1 MASLSVDDCIHAMFE
16 KHVLWKPRQYQVDA
30 IRDIC
35 ADDKH
40 TLVVK
45 GTGQGKTWVLL
56 GAFLLRCGRGG
67 VGIVVVPTI
76 ALGASAARS
85 AQKKLPRAWCL
96 HVNTLTSL
104 QQEKLLSM
112 VSDVDLDKPI
122 LIYISAERATGDK
135 WHPTIV
141 EASKVGNIKF
151 IGFDEVHTYYL
162 QDFRQENRLLASR
175 LVAPVLHAPATGLN
189 LELVPILAL
198 TATLDATMLKCLQE
212 TILKVIFASIHWGNA
227 DGVMPRRNIC
237 MSMSLK
243 DNMESVQQAADEVIS
258 SSPTGTLITYFNFAK
273 DASKVEDC
281 LDLPANCDS
290 AALVGEEGDV
300 MKSAYVRELARR
312 TGESMRVRVIGAT
325 AAADT
330 GLDVDTAV
338 RGARRGFAPNLAAIS
353 QERGRIRQLGDGDYR
368 YGMFV
373 SLTLAVPS
381 KMLVV
386 LLPVIC
392 VFSFF
397 CSWALSN
404 AYFTRSTCSRMP
416 SSCSW

>member
-1 MASLSVDDCIHAMFE
+1 
-16 KHVLWKPRQYQVDA
+16 
-30 IRDIC
+30 
-35 ADDKH
+35 
-40 TLVVK
+40 
-45 GTGQGKTWVLL
+45 
-56 GAFLLRCGRGG
+56 
-67 VGIVVVPTI
+67 
-76 ALGASAARS
+76 
-85 AQKKLPRAWCL
+85 
-96 HVNTLTSL
+96 
-104 QQEKLLSM
+104 
-112 VSDVDLDKPI
+112 
-122 LIYISAERATGDK
+122 
-135 WHPTIV
+135 
-141 EASKVGNIKF
+141 
-151 IGFDEVHTYYL
+151 
-162 QDFRQENRLLASR
+162 
-175 LVAPVLHAPATGLN
+175 
-189 LELVPILAL
+189 
-198 TATLDATMLKCLQE
+198 
-212 TILKVIFASIHWGNA
+212 
-227 DGVMPRRNIC
+227 
-237 MSMSLK
+237 
-243 DNMESVQQAADEVIS
+243 
-258 SSPTGTLITYFNFAK
+258 
-273 DASKVEDC
+273 
-281 LDLPANCDS
+281 
-290 AALVGEEGDV
+290 